1 MNGPS
6 DTVIERVKVREV
18 AGVFRSPDALDAA
31 ADALLRGGFD
41 RADIDLMAHPD
52 TIREKLGGV
61 YAPAEEL
68 ADVPD
73 VPRRAYIAHED
84 VATTTALVAGV
95 LSYVGAAAAALGVV
109 ASGGTLALALAA
121 AAAGGAAGG
130 GVGALISRALGA
142 ERARELETLMAV
154 GGLVLWVRVR
164 TPEQEEKAQRI
175 LREHSAEAVR
185 VHEIE
190 IDKRL
195 EDLPLASLRPDPWLS
210 DEPLA
215 RP

>member
-1 MNGPS
+1 MNGLS

-61 YAPAEEL
+61 FAPAEEL

-73 VPRRAYIAHED
+73 VPRRAFVAHED
-84 VATTTALVAGV
+84 VATTTALVAGA
-95 LSYVGAAAAALGVV
+95 LSYIGAAAAALGVV

-130 GVGALISRALGA
+130 GVGALISHVLGA
-142 ERARELETLMAV
+142 ERARELETLMAA

-164 TPEQEEKAQRI
+164 TSEQEDKAQRI
-175 LREHSAEAVR
+175 LREHGADAVR
-185 VHEIE
+185 VHEID

-215 RP
+215 KP

>member
-1 MNGPS
+1 M
-6 DTVIERVKVREV
+6 
-18 AGVFRSPDALDAA
+18 
-31 ADALLRGGFD
+31 
-41 RADIDLMAHPD
+41 
-52 TIREKLGGV
+52 
-61 YAPAEEL
+61 
-68 ADVPD
+68 
-73 VPRRAYIAHED
+73 
-84 VATTTALVAGV
+84 ATTTALVAGV

-164 TPEQEEKAQRI
+164 TPEQQEKAQRI
-175 LREHSAEAVR
+175 LREHGADAVR

-195 EDLPLASLRPDPWLS
+195 EDLPLASLRPRPVAQRRTACKAIGRSRDRS
-210 DEPLA
+210 DLQKSRNQKSRNVDA
-215 RP
+215 RQRGRQPPQHNRCHACNAAETIAVCSSEVTHVSSFIPGDFGSRFHAPCHARSMLVAF

>member
-6 DTVIERVKVREV
+6 DMVIEWVKVREV

-31 ADALLRGGFD
+31 ADALLRAGFD
-41 RADIDLMAHPD
+41 RADIDLMAHSD

-68 ADVPD
+68 ADMPD
-73 VPRRAYIAHED
+73 VPRRAFVAHED
-84 VATTTALVAGV
+84 VATTTALVAGA
-95 LSYVGAAAAALGVV
+95 LSYIGAAAAALGIV

-121 AAAGGAAGG
+121 AAAGGVAGG
-130 GVGALISRALGA
+130 GVAALISRVLGA
-142 ERARELETLMAV
+142 ERAGELETLMAV
-154 GGLVLWVRVR
+154 GGLVLWVRIR

-175 LREHSAEAVR
+175 LLEHGAEAVR

-215 RP
+215 KL

>member
-1 MNGPS
+1 MNRPS

-18 AGVFRSPDALDAA
+18 AGIFRLPDALDAA
-31 ADALLRGGFD
+31 AGALFYRGLD
-41 RADIDLMAHPD
+41 RADIDRTAHPD

-84 VATTTALVAGV
+84 VTTTTALVAGA
-95 LSYVGAAAAALGVV
+95 LSYVGAAAAALGIV

-121 AAAGGAAGG
+121 ATAGGAAGG
-130 GVGALISRALGA
+130 GVGALISRVLGA
-142 ERARELETLMAV
+142 ERARELETLMAA

-164 TPEQEEKAQRI
+164 TPEQEEKAQRV
-175 LREHSAEAVR
+175 LREHGAEAVR

-195 EDLPLASLRPDPWLS
+195 EVLPLASLRPDPWLS

-215 RP
+215 KP

>member
-6 DTVIERVKVREV
+6 DMVIEWVKVREV

-31 ADALLRGGFD
+31 ADALLRAGFD
-41 RADIDLMAHPD
+41 RADIDLMAHSD

-73 VPRRAYIAHED
+73 VPRRAFVAHED
-84 VATTTALVAGV
+84 VATTTALVAGA
-95 LSYVGAAAAALGVV
+95 LSYIGAAAAALGIV

-121 AAAGGAAGG
+121 AAAGGVAGG
-130 GVGALISRALGA
+130 GVAALISRVLGA
-142 ERARELETLMAV
+142 ERAGELETLMAV
-154 GGLVLWVRVR
+154 GGLVLWVRIR

-175 LREHSAEAVR
+175 LLEHGAEAVR

-215 RP
+215 KL

>member
-1 MNGPS
+1 M
-6 DTVIERVKVREV
+6 
-18 AGVFRSPDALDAA
+18 AA
-31 ADALLRGGFD
+31 KADWEAALRGD
-41 RADIDLMAHPD
+41 RAAFQAIVTP
-52 TIREKLGGV
+52 TRSGTN
-61 YAPAEEL
+61 L
-68 ADVPD
+68 AASMRL
-73 VPRRAYIAHED
+73 PRNLPMCRMCRAYIAHED
-84 VATTTALVAGV
+84 VATTALVAGV

-164 TPEQEEKAQRI
+164 APEQEEKAQRI
-175 LREHSAEAVR
+175 LREHGAEAVR

>member
-31 ADALLRGGFD
+31 ADALLRAGFD

-73 VPRRAYIAHED
+73 VPRHAFVAHED
-84 VATTTALVAGV
+84 VATTTALVAGT
-95 LSYVGAAAAALGVV
+95 LSYIGAAAAALGVV

-130 GVGALISRALGA
+130 GVGALISRVLGA
-142 ERARELETLMAV
+142 ERARDLETLMAA

-164 TPEQEEKAQRI
+164 TSDQEDKAQRT
-175 LREHSAEAVR
+175 LREHGAEAVR
-185 VHEIE
+185 VHEIK

-195 EDLPLASLRPDPWLS
+195 ADLPLASLRLDPWLS

-215 RP
+215 KL

>member
-1 MNGPS
+1 MNRPS

-31 ADALLRGGFD
+31 AGALLYRGFD
-41 RADIDLMAHPD
+41 RADIDLMAHLD

-84 VATTTALVAGV
+84 VATTTALVAGA
-95 LSYVGAAAAALGVV
+95 LSYVGAAAAALGIV

-130 GVGALISRALGA
+130 GVGALISRVLGA
-142 ERARELETLMAV
+142 GRARELETLMAV
-154 GGLVLWVRVR
+154 GGLVLWVRAR

-175 LREHSAEAVR
+175 LREHGAEAVR

-195 EDLPLASLRPDPWLS
+195 EVLPLASLRPDPWLS

-215 RP
+215 KP